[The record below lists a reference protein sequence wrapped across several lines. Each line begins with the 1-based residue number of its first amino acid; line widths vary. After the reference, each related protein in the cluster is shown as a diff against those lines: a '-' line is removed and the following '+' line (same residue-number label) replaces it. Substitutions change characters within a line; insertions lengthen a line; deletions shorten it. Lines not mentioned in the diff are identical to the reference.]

1 MIAVVDHKLTPW
13 SSRVKGQFFPTILI
27 KNKWIPYPCP
37 MSSTAIVRY
46 PKDTILFLQGEMGES
61 AFIIERGRV
70 LIYLT
75 KDTEDF
81 PLSVLGEG
89 EIFGEM
95 AILDN
100 QVRSASAKTLDD
112 CELIPVTKDMLMER
126 VHATDTVVRLLLR
139 VLLKRLRSQN
149 DLITREQKKEFLS
162 TQVAQQEDIE
172 AVKKIKL
179 ESRLKD
185 AFNNR
190 EFVMHYQPIL
200 DFSHDKIIGAEA
212 LIRWFPPTGEQISP
226 AIFMDVIESSS
237 FMIPFGRWILEEC
250 FKDLKGIQEKI
261 ADKKFSLSINISG
274 KQFSQPN
281 FLEEVEKMRAENNLD
296 ATTIKLEMTERVMMD
311 GTLALDTL
319 KRFHEIG
326 YGLSIDDFGTGFSS
340 LQYLFRMPLDNIKI
354 DRSFVRDMLRDD
366 KALAIV
372 KSLIYLAQSLRMK
385 VIAEGI
391 ERKEEKSLLKA
402 LGVEQGQGFLFSKAV
417 SLRDFLQLLAP
428 PKK

>member
-1 MIAVVDHKLTPW
+1 
-13 SSRVKGQFFPTILI
+13 
-27 KNKWIPYPCP
+27 
-37 MSSTAIVRY
+37 MSSSTIVRY
-46 PKDTILFLQGEMGES
+46 PKDTVLFLQGEMGES
-61 AFIIERGRV
+61 AFIIEKGRV

-100 QVRSASAKTLDD
+100 QVRSASARAMDD
-112 CELIPVTKDMLMER
+112 CELIVVTKDMLIER

-149 DLITREQKKEFLS
+149 DLITREPKKEFLS
-162 TQVAQQEDIE
+162 TQVVQQEDIE
-172 AVKKIKL
+172 AVQKIKL

-185 AFNNR
+185 AFHNR
-190 EFVMHYQPIL
+190 EFVMYYQPIL
-200 DFSHDKIIGAEA
+200 DLNTDKIIGAEA
-212 LIRWFPPTGEQISP
+212 LIRWFPPSGEQISP
-226 AIFMDVIESSS
+226 AIFMDVIENSA

-250 FKDLKGIQEKI
+250 FKDLKVIQEKRN
-261 ADKKFSLSINISG
+261 DKSFSLSINISG
-274 KQFSQPN
+274 KQFIQN
-281 FLEEVEKMRAENNLD
+281 DFIEEVEKLRAENGL
-296 ATTIKLEMTERVMMD
+296 AAESIKLEMTERVMMD
-311 GTLALDTL
+311 GTLALDNL
-319 KRFHEIG
+319 SRFHDIG

-372 KSLIYLAQSLRMK
+372 KSLIYLAQSLKMK

-391 ERKEEKSLLKA
+391 EKDGEKSLLKA
-402 LGVEQGQGFLFSKAV
+402 LGVEQGQGFLFSKAI
-417 SLRDFLQLLAP
+417 SLRDFLQLSL